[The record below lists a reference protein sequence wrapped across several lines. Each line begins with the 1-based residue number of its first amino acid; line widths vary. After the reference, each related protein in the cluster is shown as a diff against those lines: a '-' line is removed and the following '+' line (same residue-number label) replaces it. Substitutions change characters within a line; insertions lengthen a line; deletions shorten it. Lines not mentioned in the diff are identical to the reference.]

1 MIRLRASYSRFHRG
15 YHSGYFRFASRPCLQ
30 SRQLWS
36 VILYCPDRKRDAQAD
51 VSTEILCIL
60 AHAAYSGSLRH
71 RRFKR
76 IPSSRN
82 THVRPSYN
90 QLRELCFRLS
100 KTTTAPPG
108 VLVHSTFTTP
118 MFFKFRP
125 NRGYSFRCYSYLF
138 GTVAT
143 LLLDAPSISVRFIH
157 RSYNCCV
164 CSRSSRCDSVKLS

>member
-1 MIRLRASYSRFHRG
+1 MNSTFQVNRGTGVRCYLCKQKDDFSIATASALGIIRISYPLRFH
-15 YHSGYFRFASRPCLQ
+15 SAFVPIWASRSTAAQQPHCLKPTIAGCAL
-30 SRQLWS
+30 SAFS
-36 VILYCPDRKRDAQAD
+36 IASAISAHPNCGPVILYCPDRKRDAQAD
-51 VSTEILCIL
+51 VSTEILCSL

-71 RRFKR
+71 RRSKR

-118 MFFKFRP
+118 MF
-125 NRGYSFRCYSYLF
+125 S
-138 GTVAT
+138 
-143 LLLDAPSISVRFIH
+143 
-157 RSYNCCV
+157 
-164 CSRSSRCDSVKLS
+164 